1 MNFSFDANSVPAT
14 SDARIKAGEKYIFVC
29 KQAELKQTRAGDGS
43 YINTRFEIADGP
55 CKGKTIYGR
64 YTYQNKSEK
73 AVEIGHK
80 QLAEYCLAIGKQ
92 KISDIVQLEGVAFI
106 ATVKEVESFY
116 NGETKKN
123 FEIEKPEACD
133 EQTKARIAAVVADLE
148 AIDAQSSGDAPF

>member
-1 MNFSFDANSVPAT
+1 MDFSFDASNVSSG
-14 SDARIKAGEKYIFVC
+14 SDARIKAGEKYIFICV
-29 KQAELKQTRAGDGS
+29 QAELKQTRAGDGS

-64 YTYQNKSEK
+64 YTYQNKSTK

-80 QLAEYCLAIGKQ
+80 QLAEYCVAIGKQ

-123 FEIEKPEACD
+123 FEVEKPEACD
-133 EQTKARIAAVVADLE
+133 EQTRSRIAKELAE
-148 AIDAQSSGDAPF
+148 AATVRSSDDQAPF

>member
-1 MNFSFDANSVPAT
+1 MDFSFDASNVSSG
-14 SDARIKAGEKYIFVC
+14 SDARIKAGEKYIFICV
-29 KQAELKQTRAGDGS
+29 QAELKQTRAGDGS

-64 YTYQNKSEK
+64 YTYQNKSTK

-80 QLAEYCLAIGKQ
+80 QLAEYCVAIGKQ

-123 FEIEKPEACD
+123 FEVEKPESCD
-133 EQTKARIAAVVADLE
+133 EQTRSRIAKELAE
-148 AIDAQSSGDAPF
+148 AATVQSSDDQAPF